1 MKAFFKSFVYAA
13 EGIKHCITKDRNFI
27 VHCCAAV
34 LVIIAGFVF
43 KVNATEWMI
52 LAINIGLVIG
62 FEMLNT
68 SIEKIC
74 NLVHPQHHPFV
85 KIIKDVAA
93 GAVLLVAII
102 AAVCGCIIFYP
113 KIF

>member
-1 MKAFFKSFVYAA
+1 M
-13 EGIKHCITKDRNFI
+13 
-27 VHCCAAV
+27 VHCVAAV
-34 LVIIAGFVF
+34 AVIIVGFTY
-43 KVNATEWMI
+43 NISAMEWMI
-52 LAINIGLVIG
+52 VCINIGLVMG

-68 SIEKIC
+68 SIEKVC

-93 GAVLLVAII
+93 GAVLVVAIA
-102 AAVCGCIIFYP
+102 AAVCGAIIFIP

>member
-1 MKAFFKSFVYAA
+1 MKSFFRSFIYAA
-13 EGIKHCITKDRNFI
+13 AGIWYCIRNERNFA

-34 LVIIAGFVF
+34 GVIIAGFF
-43 KVNATEWMI
+43 FGISSTEWMI
-52 LAINIGLVIG
+52 ISINIAVVTG

-68 SIEKIC
+68 SVEKIC

-93 GAVLLVAII
+93 GAVMLAAI
-102 AAVCGCIIFYP
+102 AAVVCGTIIFFP

>member
-1 MKAFFKSFVYAA
+1 MKLFLKSFVYAA
-13 EGIKHCITKDRNFI
+13 EGIRHCMMKDRNFI
-27 VHCCAAV
+27 VHCCSAV
-34 LVIIAGFVF
+34 LVMVAGFMF
-43 KVNATEWMI
+43 HISPTEWMI
-52 LAINIGLVIG
+52 VCINIGIVVG

-93 GAVLLVAII
+93 GAVLIVAI
-102 AAVCGCIIFYP
+102 AAAICAAIIFIP